1 MIMHQLKKIFEKEQ
15 LAGQLTSG
23 IEWFD
28 LTAPPLRLF
37 AFIPD
42 NVVADRVLVCVHGV
56 SRNALEQIQL
66 LRPYA
71 ERFGFALI
79 APLFEPNVFRD
90 YQRLGRRGHGPRADL
105 ALIRGLTEIGSTTS
119 LNTNKVAMFGFS
131 GGAQFVHRFALAH
144 SQRVSSMILG
154 AAGWYTMPDTQQP
167 YPYGIRDTKGLG
179 ATRLN
184 VRAVSRLSTLV
195 VAGSQDTDV
204 NDSELNRSPRVLLH
218 QGPHRLAR
226 ARSWVE
232 GMQGAASRHGTT
244 ADIQLRVLPGI
255 GHSFSDAV
263 VDGGLGEVMFD
274 FLDQS
279 LQGAVPETNSRF
291 LRKTS
296 GSQKLGGCQVIS

>member
-90 YQRLGRRGHGPRADL
+90 YQRLGRRP
-105 ALIRGLTEIGSTTS
+105 
-119 LNTNKVAMFGFS
+119 
-131 GGAQFVHRFALAH
+131 
-144 SQRVSSMILG
+144 
-154 AAGWYTMPDTQQP
+154 
-167 YPYGIRDTKGLG
+167 
-179 ATRLN
+179 
-184 VRAVSRLSTLV
+184 
-195 VAGSQDTDV
+195 
-204 NDSELNRSPRVLLH
+204 
-218 QGPHRLAR
+218 
-226 ARSWVE
+226 
-232 GMQGAASRHGTT
+232 
-244 ADIQLRVLPGI
+244 
-255 GHSFSDAV
+255 
-263 VDGGLGEVMFD
+263 
-274 FLDQS
+274 
-279 LQGAVPETNSRF
+279 
-291 LRKTS
+291 
-296 GSQKLGGCQVIS
+296 